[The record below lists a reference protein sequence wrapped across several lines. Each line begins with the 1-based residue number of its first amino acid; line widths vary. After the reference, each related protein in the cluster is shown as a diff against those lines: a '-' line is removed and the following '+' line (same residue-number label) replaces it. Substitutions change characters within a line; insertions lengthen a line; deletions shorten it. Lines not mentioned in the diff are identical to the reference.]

1 MAARSG
7 VGRAALLVAALTAVS
22 TVLGLVRDA
31 VVAAV
36 YGAGAELD
44 AWFVALGLSS
54 ILLGV
59 LGTSLTRA
67 VTPVVARE
75 AEAEKV
81 AGATGAAGPP
91 DGADAAGRCTGHPGW
106 WTASVVGTVALGV
119 VGVVLGLAAAP
130 ISVVLAP
137 GLAGSDDGTLVL
149 LVRVVLLATVLIAA
163 TDLLA
168 GLAHGHG
175 VFRWVALQG
184 IPFNLVMIAAAAL
197 LGPRYGISAL
207 AWGFVVGS
215 LLRMLLQLWP
225 AHRHRWR
232 LATRLDLE
240 GPGWRE
246 ITAMVPALM
255 VGQAVVNVNTLVDR
269 AVASTVEEG
278 AVSAIFLGWR
288 LTSLPE
294 TLIVAALM
302 APLYPAMG
310 AAAGRPRELRAL
322 LHRGTGVTLTI
333 LVPVVAALAVVPDRV
348 VALAFGRGSFD
359 EDAVALTATAVVWFL
374 PALLAVGWRHVVV
387 SASYAVGDTRGPVAI
402 SIVAMVVNV
411 VGDLVLAPVLGVP
424 GIVLATSVSL
434 VLAAVLTSWYVADR
448 HSLLDVAQA
457 RGQVVRALVSGLAA
471 GLVAAGTALAL
482 GSAPDLLVVPVVGL
496 AALAGQQAVLHL
508 LRAPER
514 RVVAEVVGLLRRRA

>member
-31 VVAAV
+31 VLAAV
-36 YGAGAELD
+36 YGAGPQLD

-75 AEAEKV
+75 AEAE
-81 AGATGAAGPP
+81 G
-91 DGADAAGRCTGHPGW
+91 DDCRGHPGW
-106 WTASVVGTVALGV
+106 WTATVVGTVGLGV
-119 VGVVLGLAAAP
+119 VGVLLGLAAAP

-137 GLAGSDDGTLVL
+137 GLAGNDDGTLVL
-149 LVRVVLLATVLIAA
+149 LVRVVLLATVLVAA

-184 IPFNLVMIAAAAL
+184 IPFNLVMIAAAGL
-197 LGPRYGISAL
+197 LGPRYGIAAL

-225 AHRHRWR
+225 AWRHRWR
-232 LATRLDLE
+232 LATRVDLRSS
-240 GPGWRE
+240 GWRE
-246 ITAMVPALM
+246 IAAMVPALM
-255 VGQAVVNVNTLVDR
+255 LGQAVVNVSTIVDR
-269 AVASTVEEG
+269 AVASTVQEG

-288 LTSLPE
+288 LTNLPE
-294 TLIVAALM
+294 TLVVAALM

-359 EDAVALTATAVVWFL
+359 DEAVALTATAVVWFL

-402 SIVAMVVNV
+402 GVLAMVVNV
-411 VGDLVLAPVLGVP
+411 VGDLALAPVLGVR
-424 GIVLATSVSL
+424 GIVLATSVSML
-434 VLAAVLTSWYVADR
+434 LAAVLTSWYVADR
-448 HSLLDVAQA
+448 HQLLDVARA
-457 RGQVVRALVSGLAA
+457 RGQVVRGLVTGLAA
-471 GLVAAGTALAL
+471 GLAAAAAARPLD
-482 GSAPDLLVVPVVGL
+482 GSPDLLVVPVVGL
-496 AALAGQQAVLHL
+496 VALAAQQAVLHL
-508 LRAPER
+508 ARFPER
-514 RVVAEVVGLLRRRA
+514 RVAAEVLALLRRRG

>member
-7 VGRAALLVAALTAVS
+7 VGRAALLVAALTALS

-36 YGAGAELD
+36 YGAGAQLD

-75 AEAEKV
+75 AAPEAAP
-81 AGATGAAGPP
+81 AGGGAGGGAACP
-91 DGADAAGRCTGHPGW
+91 GHSGW
-106 WTASVVGTVALGV
+106 WTATVVGTVALGV
-119 VGVVLGLAAAP
+119 LGVVLGLAAAP

-137 GLAGSDDGTLVL
+137 GLAGNDDGTLVL

-184 IPFNLVMIAAAAL
+184 VPFNLVMIGAAAL
-197 LGPRYGISAL
+197 LGPRFGISAL

-215 LLRMLLQLWP
+215 MLRLLLQLWP
-225 AHRHRWR
+225 VHRHRWR
-232 LATRLDLE
+232 LVARLDLDS
-240 GPGWRE
+240 PGWRE
-246 ITAMVPALM
+246 VRAMVPALM

-269 AVASTVEEG
+269 AVASTVQEG

-294 TLIVAALM
+294 TLLVAALM

-310 AAAGRPRELRAL
+310 AAARNPRQLRAL

-359 EDAVALTATAVVWFL
+359 ADAVDLTATAVVWFL

-411 VGDLVLAPVLGVP
+411 VGDLVLAPIMGVP

-434 VLAAVLTSWYVADR
+434 MLAAVLTSWYVADR
-448 HSLLDVAQA
+448 HQLLHVARA
-457 RGQVVRALVSGLAA
+457 RGQVVRATVSGVAAGLAA
-471 GLVAAGTALAL
+471 AAVAWPL
-482 GSAPDLLVVPVVGL
+482 SDSPDLLVVPVVGL
-496 AALAGQQAVLHL
+496 AALAGQQAVLQL

-514 RVVAEVVGLLRRRA
+514 HVAADVLALLRPRG